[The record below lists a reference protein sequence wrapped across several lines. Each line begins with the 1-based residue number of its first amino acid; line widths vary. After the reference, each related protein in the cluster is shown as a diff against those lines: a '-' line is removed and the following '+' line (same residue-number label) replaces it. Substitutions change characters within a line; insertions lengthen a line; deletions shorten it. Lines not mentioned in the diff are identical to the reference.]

1 MTGGPNLLFTQSS
14 PAFAW
19 SSVVASAPPVAGGVG
34 GPSVAPGVTTTG
46 APAGPA
52 GGAAPAPSPFGGSGF
67 LYMMVALLVVMILM
81 STLTGRKEKKKRE
94 ELMRSL
100 GRHDKVQTIGG
111 IIGTIIEV
119 RDDEVVLK
127 VDESSGTRVTFA
139 KSAVTGVLK
148 KHERA
153 ERSSSEREPA
163 AAGT

>member
-1 MTGGPNLLFTQSS
+1 MTGGPNLFFTQSS
-14 PAFAW
+14 PTLAW
-19 SSVVASAPPVAGGVG
+19 SGIVASAPPVAGGVG
-34 GPSVAPGVTTTG
+34 GPSVSPGATTAAPGT
-46 APAGPA
+46 PA
-52 GGAAPAPSPFGGSGF
+52 GGAPPANPFGGSGF
-67 LYMMVALLVVMILM
+67 LFMMVALLVVMILM

-139 KSAVTGVLK
+139 KSAVSGVLK
-148 KHERA
+148 KYERV
-153 ERSSSEREPA
+153 ERNSSEREPA